1 MTVEHFIDIGG
12 RHLYME
18 QHGQGSPAVVFES
31 GGENGVELLRPLAL
45 LTAAFAHSIV
55 YDRANVGRSDS
66 APMPRTSRDIV
77 DDLHG
82 LLQAAQVAPPYVLVG
97 HSIAGLHLRV
107 YAQRF
112 PHDVAGLVL
121 LDVSHPDQWQRELTL
136 LPAELTTARRA
147 ITAEWDDPRTN
158 SEGLDIAAS
167 AAQARAVAD
176 LGDLP
181 LVVITAGQ
189 PTPDEHVPA
198 AVTATLEQ
206 DWQRMQRE
214 IAALSRQSR
223 QVIATE
229 SEHSIQDDQ
238 PELVRDEIERL
249 VALVRADAGRIS

>member
-1 MTVEHFIDIGG
+1 
-12 RHLYME
+12 
-18 QHGQGSPAVVFES
+18 
-31 GGENGVELLRPLAL
+31 
-45 LTAAFAHSIV
+45 
-55 YDRANVGRSDS
+55 
-66 APMPRTSRDIV
+66 MPRTSRDIV

-158 SEGLDIAAS
+158 SEGLDIPAS

-189 PTPDEHVPA
+189 PTPDEHV
-198 AVTATLEQ
+198 Q
-206 DWQRMQRE
+206 QR
-214 IAALSRQSR
+214 
-223 QVIATE
+223 
-229 SEHSIQDDQ
+229 
-238 PELVRDEIERL
+238 
-249 VALVRADAGRIS
+249 